1 MRQFVL
7 ENEKAKNI
15 LVSLANS
22 VTDADLSKDAGEGWT
37 VGVIFA
43 HIAFWDQRTIILLKR
58 WGKTGVS
65 TSPVDIE
72 VINESLTPFLNA
84 IPLRKAV
91 SIALATAETLC
102 REIESLNNDMVNA
115 IEAIGDKMRL
125 HRYIHWQ
132 MHIEQIE
139 RIIHS

>member
-7 ENEKAKNI
+7 ENEKARNI

-84 IPLRKAV
+84 ISPRKAV